1 MIHQKNN
8 TLFKLKLK
16 KLIPKITEL
25 KRLAFVYWVS
35 IKIIHDDK
43 NLDKDRLIKTSID
56 NLNQFNKSFLNL
68 NANLKKELKN
78 YLLEEESKII
88 AGLILEISGI
98 KYTYI
103 FKCESNKES
112 FPEISKKIR
121 LLSNKILIN

>member
-1 MIHQKNN
+1 MLHQQNN

-25 KRLAFVYWVS
+25 KRLAFVYWIS
-35 IKIIHDDK
+35 IKIINENK
-43 NLDKDRLIKTSID
+43 NLDKDKLISISID
-56 NLNQFNKSFLNL
+56 NLNKFNKLFLNL

-88 AGLILEISGI
+88 AGLLLEISGI
-98 KYTYI
+98 KYIYI
-103 FKCESNKES
+103 FKCESNNES

-121 LLSNKILIN
+121 SLSNKILIN